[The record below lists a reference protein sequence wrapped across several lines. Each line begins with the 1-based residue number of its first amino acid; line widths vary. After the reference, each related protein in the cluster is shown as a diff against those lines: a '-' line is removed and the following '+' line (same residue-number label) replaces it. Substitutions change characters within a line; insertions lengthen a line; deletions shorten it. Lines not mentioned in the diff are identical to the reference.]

1 MADFLHLVDK
11 PEGWTSHDAVA
22 RLRTILG
29 ESRLGHA
36 GTLDPFASGLLLMG
50 EGRVTGLMGA
60 LSLLPKRYQARARL
74 GVATDTQDLT
84 GVVLKVSNRIPEIHE
99 IEAALV
105 PFRGR
110 IAQRPPLYSAVKV
123 GGERLYTAARE
134 GREVERSERPVQV
147 HALALI
153 DAALPEVTLDVT
165 VSRGTYVRT
174 LAHDLGEALGCGAH
188 LVALRRLGSGP
199 FQVGAALSCA
209 REAGH
214 SAKEFRGRAI
224 APEQAVAF
232 LSRCI
237 LDPDEAARLAHG
249 QAPRVQQERIEPP
262 ADYWPLPPTERG
274 WPIALF
280 GPEKNLLAIAK
291 PMEAQDPGMP
301 LRLLRVLVGS

>member
-29 ESRLGHA
+29 ESRVGHA

-50 EGRVTGLMGA
+50 EGRVTGLLGA

-84 GVVLKVSNRIPEIHE
+84 GVVLKVSSRIPEIRE
-99 IEAALV
+99 VEAALV

-134 GREVERSERPVQV
+134 GREVERAERPVQV
-147 HALALI
+147 HALTLV
-153 DAALPEVTLDVT
+153 DAALPEITLDVT

-199 FQVGAALSCA
+199 FEVGNALTCA

-214 SAKEFRGRAI
+214 GAKEFRARAI
-224 APEQAVAF
+224 PPEQAVAF
-232 LSRCI
+232 LARCV
-237 LDPDEAARLAHG
+237 LDQDEAARLAHG
-249 QAPRVQQERIEPP
+249 QAPRIDPDRIEQP
-262 ADYWPLPPTERG
+262 ANLWPLPPTERG

-291 PMEAQDPGMP
+291 PIETQDAGMP

>member
-50 EGRVTGLMGA
+50 EGRVTGLMGTM
-60 LSLLPKRYQARARL
+60 SLLPKRYQARARL

-214 SAKEFRGRAI
+214 GAKEFRGRAI

-249 QAPRVQQERIEPP
+249 QAPRVEPERIEPP
-262 ADYWPLPPTERG
+262 ADHWPLPPTERG

-291 PMEAQDPGMP
+291 PMETQDPGMP